1 MSIQSEID
9 RIKGNVAS
17 AYSAVDERG
26 GVVPEA
32 RTSDNLAAAVRS
44 VPAAAALPAG
54 CIVIWSGE
62 KTGIPDGWALCDGTN
77 GTPDLR
83 NRFVLGAGGA
93 YTVRAAGGSEE
104 VTLTVDQMPSHEHGF
119 QATSTVSSGGSMDIT
134 FQNVKQVPVSIK
146 AATKS
151 AGSSKPHPN
160 MPPYYALCYIMKI

>member
-44 VPAAAALPAG
+44 VPAAALPSG
-54 CIVIWSGE
+54 CVVIWSGE
-62 KTGIPDGWALCDGTN
+62 KTKIPDGWALCDGTN

-83 NRFVLGAGGA
+83 NRFVLGAGGS
-93 YTVRAAGGSEE
+93 YTVRATGGSEE
-104 VTLTVDQMPSHEHGF
+104 VTLTVDQMPSHTHPL
-119 QATSTVSSGGSMDIT
+119 QATSAVTSGGSMDISI
-134 FQNVKQVPVSIK
+134 QRVQRVPVDID
-146 AATKS
+146 ATTKS